1 MFSIVGTWMGNH
13 QETLGAVGSHPQQCS
28 STTELGR
35 DQNVS
40 YIPTYG
46 MLSSQELQS
55 QFVSPERPLKQTN
68 PKETIWRT
76 FLVFMSPLFSISKTR
91 PSFIPEAF

>member
-1 MFSIVGTWMGNH
+1 MLSLVSMCTWMGNH

-35 DQNVS
+35 EQNVLDVS

-46 MLSSQELQS
+46 MLSSQGLQP
-55 QFVSPERPLKQTN
+55 QFVSPGRPLKQIN
-68 PKETIWRT
+68 KQNQRNADSLK
-76 FLVFMSPLFSISKTR
+76 FKKHK
-91 PSFIPEAF
+91 

>member
-1 MFSIVGTWMGNH
+1 MLSLVSTWMGNR

-35 DQNVS
+35 EQNVLDVS

-46 MLSSQELQS
+46 ILSSQGLQS
-55 QFVSPERPLKQTN
+55 QFVSPGRPLKQAN
-68 PKETIWRT
+68 NGLLQI
-76 FLVFMSPLFSISKTR
+76 LF
-91 PSFIPEAF
+91 